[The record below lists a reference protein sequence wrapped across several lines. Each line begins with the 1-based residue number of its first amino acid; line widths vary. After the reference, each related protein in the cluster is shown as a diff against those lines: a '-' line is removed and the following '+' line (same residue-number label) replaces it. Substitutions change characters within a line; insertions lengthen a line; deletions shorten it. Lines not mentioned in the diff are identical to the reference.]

1 MPKAIGFICV
11 IPVLDSAVLMK
22 INERGMLLRGQ
33 EVSARNDGRDAR
45 KEHYRQ
51 AWVIKPIAGG
61 ADV

>member
-1 MPKAIGFICV
+1 MAKAIGLICV
-11 IPVLDSAVLMK
+11 IPVLDRAVLMK

-33 EVSARNDGRDAR
+33 EVIARNDGRNAR